1 MLHCSLG
8 SICTN
13 YISVILITCAWQF
26 FITTVPT
33 PHLNGKH
40 VVFGEVSS
48 GMEVVKAIEQ
58 VETINDKPSPMQVK
72 GSARDRG
79 VGG

>member
-1 MLHCSLG
+1 
-8 SICTN
+8 
-13 YISVILITCAWQF
+13 
-26 FITTVPT
+26 
-33 PHLNGKH
+33 LNGKH